1 MGWLDD
7 LVARRVLFVG
17 GKGGVGK
24 TTLAASLGLAA
35 AARGR
40 RTLLA
45 STDPAHSLGDVVDR
59 RIGGSETPLA
69 TGLTALE
76 IDPEV
81 EAERHIGGIKRD
93 MRALVRPALYAEVDR
108 QLDLARDAP
117 GAGEAALLERIAGLM
132 AEAPARFDLVI
143 FDTAPTGHTLRLLTA
158 PELMTAWTDAL
169 IRNRERADRLS
180 HVLKGFG
187 GGGGPGDDLSHFDQS
202 RPVDSSPLAQIHDR
216 LVARRRRFET
226 MRAALTDPA
235 ETGFV
240 LVLVPERLPLRESEK
255 ARALLRRFGIEVACA
270 VVNRVLPDDAEGAFL
285 ATRRERERAYLD
297 DIDRSFHDLPRPR
310 VPLAA
315 DDVVGLDALGR
326 LAEAWG

>member
-1 MGWLDD
+1 MDWLDD
-7 LVARRVLFVG
+7 LIARRVLFVG

-24 TTLAASLGLAA
+24 TTLAAALGLAA

-59 RIGGSETPLA
+59 DIGGRETPLA
-69 TGLTALE
+69 EGLTGLE

-81 EAERHIGGIKRD
+81 EADRHIETIKRD
-93 MRALVRPALYAEVDR
+93 MRTLVRPALYGEVDR

-117 GAGEAALLERIAGLM
+117 GAGESALLERVSGLM
-132 AEAPARFDLVI
+132 TDAPSRYDLVI

-158 PELMTAWTDAL
+158 PELLTAWTQGL

-180 HVLKGFG
+180 HVLKGLG
-187 GGGGPGDDLSHFDQS
+187 GGGGEGDDLSHFDQT
-202 RPVDSSPLAQIHDR
+202 RPVDDGPLAHIHDR
-216 LVARRRRFET
+216 LVARRQRFET
-226 MRAALTDPA
+226 MRGALTDPA
-235 ETGFV
+235 QTGFV

-255 ARALLRRFGIEVACA
+255 ARTLLKRFGIEVAC
-270 VVNRVLPDDAEGAFL
+270 VLVNRVLPDDAEGAFL
-285 ATRRERERAYLD
+285 AVRRERERSYLD

-315 DDVVGLDALGR
+315 TDVVGIDALAR
-326 LAEAWG
+326 IAATWA

>member
-1 MGWLDD
+1 MDWLDD

-24 TTLAASLGLAA
+24 TTFAASLGLAA

-40 RTLLA
+40 RTLVA

-69 TGLTALE
+69 PGLTALE
-76 IDPEV
+76 IDPEL

-117 GAGEAALLERIAGLM
+117 GAGEAALLERLAGLM

-187 GGGGPGDDLSHFDQS
+187 GEGGPGDDLSHFDQS

-216 LVARRRRFET
+216 LVARRQRFET

-255 ARALLRRFGIEVACA
+255 ARALLRRFGIEVACV
-270 VVNRVLPDDAEGAFL
+270 VVNRVLPDAAEGAFL

-315 DDVVGLDALGR
+315 DDVVGLDALR
-326 LAEAWG
+326 HLADPWA